1 MLTDFQKSLLVDIFN
16 TTTSIRATQR
26 AIIALERQATF
37 GFAVLLSVLTNPN
50 KEESEKEDILIA
62 LTFALSGLVSQIRT
76 LREELEGLQV
86 DLQLETNALAR
97 TIVLAET
104 LDVPD
109 VEVPDVEVPNVDV
122 PESNQ

>member
-1 MLTDFQKSLLVDIFN
+1 MLTDFQKSLLVDIFS

-37 GFAVLLSVLTNPN
+37 GFAVLLSILTNPD
-50 KEESEKEDILIA
+50 KEPSEKEDELVA
-62 LTFALSGLVSQIRT
+62 VTFTLSGLVSQIRT

-109 VEVPDVEVPNVDV
+109 VEVPNVEVPNVDV
-122 PESNQ
+122 PELDQ

>member
-37 GFAVLLSVLTNPN
+37 GFAVLLSILTNPN
-50 KEESEKEDILIA
+50 KEPSEKEDELVA
-62 LTFALSGLVSQIRT
+62 LTFALSGLVSQIRS

-97 TIVLAET
+97 TIMLADT

-109 VEVPDVEVPNVDV
+109 VEVPNV